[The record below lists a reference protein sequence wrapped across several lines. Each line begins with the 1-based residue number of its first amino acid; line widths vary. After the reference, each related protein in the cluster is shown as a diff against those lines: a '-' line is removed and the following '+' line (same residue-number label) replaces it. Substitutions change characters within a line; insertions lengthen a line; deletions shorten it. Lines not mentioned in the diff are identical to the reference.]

1 MSDLVTRYVFDE
13 DYTPEKTWG
22 LLAWCIAHGADE
34 FSLTLMS
41 IAGEP
46 APACDAFERALA
58 DAARGIQAR
67 RVQGGRQPKLA
78 ELPVWSLTPRT
89 AAVLRSVFADT
100 LLHYE
105 LDMTGGWFEDPIFWR
120 KGEIMLAVVSHEQEG
135 ALILTEAEHAEAQ
148 ATGYPSR
155 PVGTWI
161 SH

>member
-1 MSDLVTRYVFDE
+1 MSDLVTRYVFDD
-13 DYTPEKTWG
+13 DYTAEKTWG

-34 FSLTLMS
+34 FSLSLVS
-41 IAGEP
+41 IAREP

-67 RVQGGRQPKLA
+67 RVQSGPHAKVA
-78 ELPVWSLTPRT
+78 DVPVWSLTPRT

-105 LDMTGGWFEDPIFWR
+105 VDMAGGWFEDPIFWR
-120 KGEIMLAVVSHEQEG
+120 QGEVMLAVVSHEQEG
-135 ALILTEAEHAEAQ
+135 ALILTEAEHTEAQ
-148 ATGYPSR
+148 AIGYPSR
-155 PVGTWI
+155 SVGTWI